1 MSPTSSSASDAS
13 SSTDSPAVTA
23 SNRPQEANWWPDA
36 SLVGVALIWGIN
48 IPVMKN
54 GLEDVNHYFF
64 NAVRL
69 AVSVIVL
76 LSFALR
82 ERARGK
88 RMSADL
94 PRRKVIVYSLIV
106 SGLYQWL
113 FLMGIDNTTSG
124 NTALIISTIPM
135 WTALLARM
143 FLKDKLAVLSWC
155 GLVVALAGT
164 VVVAL
169 QKGDVSAN
177 AEHLTG
183 NLFILACAIA
193 WAAGTVYSRP
203 MLTQISPMQL
213 SGYAAAMALPLHLY
227 LGFSHGR
234 ADWSALQSV
243 ELWMIILYSGVL
255 STGLALPMWSYG
267 VRHAGPAHAAIMQN
281 MVPVIAIVAA
291 WITRGE
297 SATTPQLLGGGLIL
311 TGLFVMRKGR
321 SLREKK
327 ERLAAQTA

>member
-227 LGFSHGR
+227 L
-234 ADWSALQSV
+234 DPSV
-243 ELWMIILYSGVL
+243 SIH
-255 STGLALPMWSYG
+255 PM
-267 VRHAGPAHAAIMQN
+267 AAIALKNQ
-281 MVPVIAIVAA
+281 AS
-291 WITRGE
+291 RC
-297 SATTPQLLGGGLIL
+297 S
-311 TGLFVMRKGR
+311 F
-321 SLREKK
+321 
-327 ERLAAQTA
+327 